1 MTFLF
6 EDIFSGEIRYVYAS
20 DLSQAIHIFE
30 SHKES
35 SDSSDFK
42 YLHVYVRIM

>member
-6 EDIFSGEIRYVYAS
+6 EDIFSGEIRYVNAS
-20 DLSQAIHIFE
+20 DLVDAIDIFE
-30 SHKES
+30 SHRES

-42 YLHVYVRIM
+42 SLHIYVRIV